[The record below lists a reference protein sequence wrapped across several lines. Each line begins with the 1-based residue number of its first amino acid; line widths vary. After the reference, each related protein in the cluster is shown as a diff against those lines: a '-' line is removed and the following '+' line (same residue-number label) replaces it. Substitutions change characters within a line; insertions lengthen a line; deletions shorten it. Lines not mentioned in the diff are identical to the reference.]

1 MDMETLSFSS
11 IGDALAE
18 EFPTEGLAGKTMGV
32 VSTLIKIAVIVVI
45 AAIVIRIAFRVIDR
59 LFRSRE
65 DEHLALL
72 KDTRRLVTLRSVS
85 KSITRYVVYFIGAIM
100 ILSEL
105 GVDTASLIAGAGIVG
120 LAVGFG
126 AQNLVKDVI
135 TGFFVLFEDQ
145 YAVGDY
151 VSVAGV
157 SGVVESIG
165 IRVTRIRDFGGQL
178 HIIPNGSI
186 GMVTNFQGHNMRVVF
201 DVPVPYSVDV
211 EDAVRVLEKAFEDQK
226 ESVPGI
232 VEGPDVLGVQD
243 MNERGVFL
251 RVWAMAEPMQQWSV
265 ERQLKMIARKSL
277 DEAGVEPPV
286 LHRRIIVDDS
296 VGPSLACAE
305 KGTEDRA

>member
-1 MDMETLSFSS
+1 MKTETLSFSS
-11 IGDALAE
+11 IGDVLTE
-18 EFPTEGLAGKTMGV
+18 EFSGHAVADKTVGIMA
-32 VSTLIKIAVIVVI
+32 TLIKIAAIVVI
-45 AAIVIRIAFRVIDR
+45 AAVIIQIAFRVIDR

-65 DEHLALL
+65 NESIALL

-100 ILSEL
+100 ILSEF

-135 TGFFVLFEDQ
+135 TGFFILFEDQ

-151 VSVAGV
+151 VTVAGV

-186 GMVTNFQGHNMRVVF
+186 GMVTNFQGHNMRVLF

-211 EDAVRVLEKAFEDQK
+211 EAAVHVLEKAFEDQK
-226 ESVPGI
+226 ASIPGI
-232 VEGPDVLGVQD
+232 AEGPDVLGVQD
-243 MNERGVFL
+243 MNEAGVFL
-251 RVWAMAEPMQQWSV
+251 RVWATAEPMQQWSV

-286 LHRRIIVDDS
+286 LQRRIIVGDS
-296 VGPSLACAE
+296 AGLNPSRSDEGA
-305 KGTEDRA
+305 EDRA

>member
-1 MDMETLSFSS
+1 MKTEALSFSS
-11 IGDALAE
+11 ISDAITE
-18 EFPTEGLAGKTMGV
+18 EISGSAVADKTLGI
-32 VSTLIKIAVIVVI
+32 VSTLIKIGVIVAI
-45 AAIVIRIAFRVIDR
+45 AALIIRIAFGVIDR

-65 DEHLALL
+65 DENLALL

-85 KSITRYVVYFIGAIM
+85 KSITRYVVYFIGGIM

-186 GMVTNFQGHNMRVVF
+186 GMVTNFQGHSMRVVF

-211 EDAVRVLEKAFEDQK
+211 ESAVRVLEKAFEDQK
-226 ESVPGI
+226 ASIPDI
-232 VEGPDVLGVQD
+232 VEGPTVLGVQD
-243 MNERGVFL
+243 MNETGVFL

-265 ERQLKMIARKSL
+265 ERRLKMIARKSL

-296 VGPSLACAE
+296 VGLKRSHDEEGAE
-305 KGTEDRA
+305 HGA

>member
-1 MDMETLSFSS
+1 MKTETLSLSS
-11 IGDALAE
+11 IGDVLAE
-18 EFPTEGLAGKTMGV
+18 EISGSAVADKTLGI
-32 VSTLIKIAVIVVI
+32 VSTLIKIGVIVAI
-45 AAIVIRIAFRVIDR
+45 AALIIRIGFRVIDR

-65 DEHLALL
+65 DESLALL

-85 KSITRYVVYFIGAIM
+85 KSITRYVVYFIGGIM

-151 VSVAGV
+151 VSVAGI

-186 GMVTNFQGHNMRVVF
+186 GMVTNFQGHSMRVLF
-201 DVPVPYSVDV
+201 DVAVPYSVDV
-211 EDAVRVLEKAFEDQK
+211 ESAVRVLEKAFEDQK
-226 ESVPGI
+226 ASIPDI
-232 VEGPDVLGVQD
+232 VEGPTVLGVQD
-243 MNERGVFL
+243 MNETGVFL
-251 RVWAMAEPMQQWSV
+251 RVWATAEPMQQWSV
-265 ERQLKMIARKSL
+265 ERRLKMIARRSL

-296 VGPSLACAE
+296 DGLKRSHDKEGAE
-305 KGTEDRA
+305 HGA

>member
-1 MDMETLSFSS
+1 MKTEALSFSS
-11 IGDALAE
+11 ISDAITE
-18 EFPTEGLAGKTMGV
+18 EISGSAVADKTLGI
-32 VSTLIKIAVIVVI
+32 VSTLIKIGVIVAI
-45 AAIVIRIAFRVIDR
+45 AALIIRIAFGVIDR

-65 DEHLALL
+65 DENLALL
-72 KDTRRLVTLRSVS
+72 KDTRRLVTLHSVS
-85 KSITRYVVYFIGAIM
+85 KSITRYVVYFIGGIM

-186 GMVTNFQGHNMRVVF
+186 GMVTNFQGHSMRVVF

-211 EDAVRVLEKAFEDQK
+211 ESAVRVLEKAFEDQK
-226 ESVPGI
+226 ASIPDI
-232 VEGPDVLGVQD
+232 VEGPTVLGVQD
-243 MNERGVFL
+243 MNETGVFL

-265 ERQLKMIARKSL
+265 ERRLKMIARKSL

-296 VGPSLACAE
+296 AGLKRSHDEEGAE
-305 KGTEDRA
+305 HGA